1 MSVHGLTGMLKN
13 VLYVS
18 ILFATPFENSNT
30 CFSIYRRKAFECQ
43 RPIIM
48 IVYTGVLA
56 KYIIMAPPAR
66 TEWMV
71 VRAVSDATVLTLE
84 KVPLRTSS
92 MNAHRIRVRL
102 ILEMLSK

>member
-66 TEWMV
+66 TEWV
-71 VRAVSDATVLTLE
+71 PTSLAVNPRMFLPMIETTRLMSVMISLLRISACLPDA
-84 KVPLRTSS
+84 S
-92 MNAHRIRVRL
+92 
-102 ILEMLSK
+102 